1 MSTTRDRIITEAL
14 RLFAE
19 RGYRGTSVA
28 DLEKAAGLSP
38 GSGSLYTHFRTKEDV
53 LAAAVEQTAI
63 LADTGYAAFDLLP
76 LGDLRAELT
85 LIARGSLL
93 VMDTCAD
100 LIRVIDKE
108 SDQFPGILADAR
120 ARIFDRAYSWFSDM
134 LRVKAKDGEIGEV
147 DFDAVGAI
155 WLGALKDYWGA
166 KTILGEPPAGLDN
179 DRFVAAW
186 VDTLMRVLERPDQRG
201 QVR

>member
-1 MSTTRDRIITEAL
+1 MSTRDRIIAEAM
-14 RLFAE
+14 RLFAQ
-19 RGYRGTSVA
+19 RGYRGTSIA
-28 DLEKAAGLSP
+28 DLEDAAGLSP
-38 GSGSLYTHFRTKEDV
+38 GSGSLYTHFRSKEEV
-53 LAAAVEQTAI
+53 LAAAVEQTAL

-85 LIARGSLL
+85 LIGRGSLL

-120 ARIFDRAYSWFSDM
+120 ARIFDRAYSWFSQL
-134 LRVKAKDGEIGEV
+134 LRTKAKDGEIVDV
-147 DFDAVGAI
+147 DFEAVAAI

-166 KTILGEPPAGLDN
+166 KTILGDPPAGLDD
-179 DRFVAAW
+179 DRFIAAW
-186 VDTLMRVLERPDQRG
+186 VDTLMTVLEPPRMRRRAG
-201 QVR
+201 

>member
-1 MSTTRDRIITEAL
+1 MSTRDRIIAEAM
-14 RLFAE
+14 RLFAQ
-19 RGYRGTSVA
+19 RGYRGTSIA
-28 DLEKAAGLSP
+28 DLEDAAGLSP
-38 GSGSLYTHFRTKEDV
+38 GSGSLYTHFRSKEEV
-53 LAAAVEQTAI
+53 LAAAVEQTAL

-85 LIARGSLL
+85 LIGRGSLL

-120 ARIFDRAYSWFSDM
+120 ARIFDRAYSWFSQL
-134 LRVKAKDGEIGEV
+134 LRTKAKDGEIVDV
-147 DFDAVGAI
+147 DFEAVAAI

-166 KTILGEPPAGLDN
+166 KTILGDPPAGLDD
-179 DRFVAAW
+179 DRFIAAW
-186 VDTLMRVLERPDQRG
+186 VDTLMTVLEPRRTRKRAG
-201 QVR
+201 

>member
-1 MSTTRDRIITEAL
+1 MSTRDRIIAEAM
-14 RLFAE
+14 RLFAQ
-19 RGYRGTSVA
+19 RGYRGTSIA
-28 DLEKAAGLSP
+28 DLEDAAGLSP
-38 GSGSLYTHFRTKEDV
+38 GSGSLYTHFRSKEEV
-53 LAAAVEQTAI
+53 LAAAVEQTAL

-85 LIARGSLL
+85 LIGRGSLL

-120 ARIFDRAYSWFSDM
+120 ARIFDRAYSWFSQL
-134 LRVKAKDGEIGEV
+134 LRTKAKDGEIVDV
-147 DFDAVGAI
+147 DFEAVAAI

-166 KTILGEPPAGLDN
+166 KTILGDPPAGLDD
-179 DRFVAAW
+179 DRFIAAW
-186 VDTLMRVLERPDQRG
+186 VDTLMTVLEPRG
-201 QVR
+201 MRRRAG

>member
-1 MSTTRDRIITEAL
+1 MSTRDRIIAEAM
-14 RLFAE
+14 RLFAQ
-19 RGYRGTSVA
+19 RGYRGTSIA
-28 DLEKAAGLSP
+28 DLEDAAGLSP
-38 GSGSLYTHFRTKEDV
+38 GSGSLYTHFRSKEEV
-53 LAAAVEQTAI
+53 LAAAVEQTAV

-85 LIARGSLL
+85 LIGRGSLL

-120 ARIFDRAYSWFSDM
+120 ARIFDRAYSWFSQL
-134 LRVKAKDGEIGEV
+134 LRTKAKDGEIVDV
-147 DFDAVGAI
+147 DFEAVAAI

-166 KTILGEPPAGLDN
+166 KTILGDPPAGLDD
-179 DRFVAAW
+179 DRFIAAW
-186 VDTLMRVLERPDQRG
+186 VDTLMTVLEPRRTRKRAG
-201 QVR
+201 

>member
-1 MSTTRDRIITEAL
+1 MSTRDRIIAESL

-28 DLEKAAGLSP
+28 DLEDAAGLSP
-38 GSGSLYTHFRTKEDV
+38 GSGSLYTHFGTKEEV
-53 LAAAVEQTAI
+53 LAAAVEQTAL

-85 LIARGSLL
+85 LIGRGSLL

-120 ARIFDRAYSWFSDM
+120 ARIFDRAYSWFSQL
-134 LRVKAKDGEIGEV
+134 LRTKAKDGEIVDV
-147 DFDAVGAI
+147 DFEAVAAI

-166 KTILGEPPAGLDN
+166 KTILGDPPAGLDD
-179 DRFVAAW
+179 DRFIAAW
-186 VDTLMRVLERPDQRG
+186 VDTLMTVLEPRRTRKRAG
-201 QVR
+201 